1 MRGSIPN
8 TKKNCIGEKEN
19 MSFNHLVMKKLL
31 REQQDEINAHHL
43 YRKIAAFMKTPQNK
57 KTMEL
62 IAKDE
67 LEHYRRLK
75 ELTGK
80 EKKPQHF
87 KIFLNILFIR
97 IFGITFGI
105 KMLEQAES
113 SAIKSYAEEDASL
126 QYMDKIVEDEKR
138 HENELI
144 EMLDEERL
152 KYVGSIVLGL
162 NDALVELTGALA
174 GYTIAF
180 QNTKLIGLTGL
191 ITGISASFS
200 MAASE
205 YLSTRHEGG
214 ENAGKSSLYT
224 GVAYVFTVI
233 FLVFPFT
240 LFSNP
245 FVCLA
250 VSLFMAVAII
260 FAFNFYIS
268 VAKGYNFRK
277 RFLEMAAISLG
288 IAGISFLIGILI
300 KQFIGIEI

>member
-1 MRGSIPN
+1 MNFSPSVMR
-8 TKKNCIGEKEN
+8 
-19 MSFNHLVMKKLL
+19 KLL
-31 REQQDEINAHHL
+31 QEQQDEINAHHL
-43 YRKIAAFMKTPQNK
+43 YSKVAAFVTDRDNK
-57 KTMEL
+57 KTIEL

-67 LEHYRRLK
+67 MKHYKRLK

-80 EKKPQHF
+80 EIQPQRV
-87 KIFLNILFIR
+87 KIFFNLWFVR
-97 IFGITFGI
+97 IFGLAFGL

-113 SAIKSYAEEDASL
+113 HAIRRYSEEDESL
-126 QYMDKIVEDEKR
+126 RYMDEIIRDEERHEDE
-138 HENELI
+138 LI
-144 EMLDEERL
+144 GMLDEEHL
-152 KYVGSIVLGL
+152 KYIGSVVLGL

-180 QNTKLIGLTGL
+180 QETKLIGLTGL

-224 GVAYVFTVI
+224 GMAYVFTVI
-233 FLVFPFT
+233 FLVAPFA
-240 LFSNP
+240 LFEDP
-245 FVCLA
+245 FVCLG
-250 VSLFMAVAII
+250 VSLLMAVLII

-268 VAKGYNFRK
+268 VAKGYAFKK
-277 RFLEMAAISLG
+277 RFFEMAGISLG

-300 KQFIGIEI
+300 KHFIGIEV

>member
-1 MRGSIPN
+1 MEIKP
-8 TKKNCIGEKEN
+8 E
-19 MSFNHLVMKKLL
+19 VMKWLL
-31 REQQDEINAHHL
+31 KDQQDEINAYHL
-43 YRKIAAFMKTPQNK
+43 YNRIAAVTKDEHNK
-57 KTMEL
+57 KTLEL
-62 IAKDE
+62 IARDE
-67 LEHYRRLK
+67 LKHYQRLK
-75 ELTGK
+75 GLTGK
-80 EKKPQHF
+80 DVKPQKFFVWLHF
-87 KIFLNILFIR
+87 WFVRLF
-97 IFGITFGI
+97 GLTFGI
-105 KMLEQAES
+105 KMLERAES
-113 SAIKSYAEEDASL
+113 NAQDNYGEHDKNLNYLNDIIADEE
-126 QYMDKIVEDEKR
+126 R
-138 HENELI
+138 HESELI

-214 ENAGKSSLYT
+214 ENAGRASLYT

-233 FLVFPFT
+233 FLVLPFA
-240 LFSNP
+240 LFTNP
-245 FVCLA
+245 FVCLG
-250 VSLFMAVAII
+250 VSLFLAVVII

-268 VAKGYNFRK
+268 VAKEYNFK
-277 RFLEMAAISLG
+277 SRFFEMAGISLG

-300 KQFIGIEI
+300 KHFIGIEI